1 MKTKQIILEINDYSD
16 LNKEELESKLMELSM
31 RLMLESNKGED
42 IEGVAKLMFEV
53 KDLTKL
59 LEEYL
64 WVKKLKQ
71 NME

>member
-42 IEGVAKLMFEV
+42 IKGVAKLMFEV

-59 LEEYL
+59 LEER
-64 WVKKLKQ
+64 W
-71 NME
+71 

>member
-42 IEGVAKLMFEV
+42 MEEVAKLMFEV

-64 WVKKLKQ
+64 
-71 NME
+71 

>member
-64 WVKKLKQ
+64 
-71 NME
+71 

>member
-31 RLMLESNKGED
+31 RLMLESNKWED
-42 IEGVAKLMFEV
+42 IKGVAKLMFEV

-59 LEEYL
+59 LEER
-64 WVKKLKQ
+64 W
-71 NME
+71 

>member
-16 LNKEELESKLMELSM
+16 LNKDELESKLMELSM

-64 WVKKLKQ
+64 
-71 NME
+71 

>member
-59 LEEYL
+59 LEER
-64 WVKKLKQ
+64 W
-71 NME
+71 

>member
-31 RLMLESNKGED
+31 RLMLELNKGED
-42 IEGVAKLMFEV
+42 MESVAKLMFEV

-59 LEEYL
+59 LEER
-64 WVKKLKQ
+64 W
-71 NME
+71 

>member
-31 RLMLESNKGED
+31 RLMLELNKGED
-42 IEGVAKLMFEV
+42 MEGVAKLMFEV

-59 LEEYL
+59 LEER
-64 WVKKLKQ
+64 W
-71 NME
+71 

>member
-42 IEGVAKLMFEV
+42 IKGVSKLMFEV

-59 LEEYL
+59 LEER
-64 WVKKLKQ
+64 W
-71 NME
+71 